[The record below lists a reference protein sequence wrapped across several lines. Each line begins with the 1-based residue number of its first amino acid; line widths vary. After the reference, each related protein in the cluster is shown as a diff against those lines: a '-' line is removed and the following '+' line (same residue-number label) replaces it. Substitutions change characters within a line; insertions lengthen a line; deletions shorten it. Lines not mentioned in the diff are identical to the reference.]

1 MSIYK
6 NLDCNSFNSF
16 VNIDAIKINK
26 DNENKLDFLI
36 NNYLNHTFDLLGSGP
51 IKVKYNLEINEEES
65 NNISSSNIPYP
76 LNSIKSIDYIKSI
89 KIIKYIDKNYK
100 PIDWH
105 IDFKSKFR
113 FNARYFN
120 NIQKCRSI
128 IAKGNGVDIKVP
140 WELGRLYHLVQM
152 SILAIFNKNKSELL
166 IREFKNQILD
176 FIVVNPYK
184 RTVQWSCVM
193 STSIRAVNLLISHDI
208 FKQIDDKNL
217 LDENFERIFYKFI
230 KLHGIFIMS
239 NLEYSKI
246 SNNHYLSNIAGLI
259 FIASYMKSSEKTDT
273 WLVFAT
279 QELIKEVKKQFYSEG
294 SNFEG
299 STSYHRL
306 STEFVVYS
314 TALIMSVLK
323 TDRRKA
329 YILYNKKLMK
339 KLKPAMGGGYK
350 KEYNLEKKDFFPD
363 WYIDRLFLM
372 GVFTKNI
379 TNNKDEITQIGDN
392 DSGRLIKLSPMGDI
406 IPYKLAYKKYYK
418 FPCNNQTKYYFDEN
432 ILNHTNLLSL
442 ISALFERDNTLNK
455 YQLMFPL
462 ESNFIKSLSNNYK
475 FNSTN
480 LIYNNVNLHKLDDTF
495 LKYSKVTTFNF
506 SNISEPLNKNIEFIN
521 YDKFGICLFK
531 SKTLYLCISV
541 DVTKNTKLFGHSH
554 NDKLSF
560 ELIVDGKN
568 IVLDPGTYVYTPF
581 PLMRDKFRST
591 KSHNTIIVGKEEQ
604 NNFKG
609 VFGLTNYARGYII
622 DKKDNYIK
630 LFSEYKDIKHI
641 REFNILKDKIIIT
654 DYCNKEFNTNFNK
667 NLYSNGYGKKIRT
680 GFLIYE

>member
-1 MSIYK
+1 MLKNK
-6 NLDCNSFNSF
+6 NLDYRYFNSF
-16 VNIDAIKINK
+16 INIQNIKTNK
-26 DNENKLDFLI
+26 DNKTKLNFLV
-36 NNYLNHTFDLLGSGP
+36 NNYLNHIFDLLGSGP
-51 IKVKYNLEINEEES
+51 IKVKYKLATTKTKSKYICYGS
-65 NNISSSNIPYP
+65 ILRLLNI
-76 LNSIKSIDYIKSI
+76 IKPIDCVKAFN
-89 KIIKYIDKNYK
+89 IIKYIDRNYE

-105 IDFKSKFR
+105 IDFKSGFR

-120 NIQKCRSI
+120 SRQKCRSVI
-128 IAKGNGVDIKVP
+128 NKKIGVDIKVP
-140 WELGRLYHLVQM
+140 WELGRLYHLIQM
-152 SILAIFNKNKSELL
+152 AVLAVIDRNKSE
-166 IREFKNQILD
+166 IIIKEFRNQILD
-176 FIVVNPYK
+176 FISANPVGK
-184 RTVQWSCVM
+184 TVQWSCTM
-193 STSIRAVNLLISHDI
+193 DTSIRAVNLLISYDI
-208 FKQIDDKNL
+208 MKQIDDKNL

-230 KLHGIFIMS
+230 KLHGIFIIN

-246 SNNHYLSNIAGLI
+246 PNNHYLSNITGLI
-259 FIASYMKSSEKTDT
+259 FIASYMKSSEETDA

-306 STEFVVYS
+306 STEFVIYS

-329 YILYNKKLMK
+329 YVLYNKKLMK
-339 KLKPAMGGGYK
+339 KLKPTMGRGYK
-350 KEYNLEKKDFFPD
+350 QEYNLEKKDFFPD

-379 TNNKDEITQIGDN
+379 TNNKGEITQIGDN

-418 FPCNNQTKYYFDEN
+418 FPYNNQTKYYFDEN

-442 ISALFERDNTLNK
+442 ISALFEKDNTLNK
-455 YQLMFPL
+455 YELMFPL

-480 LIYNNVNLHKLDDTF
+480 LIYNNVSFHKLDDTF
-495 LKYSKVTTFNF
+495 LKYSKVTTFDF

-568 IVLDPGTYVYTPF
+568 IVFDPGTYVYTPF
-581 PLMRDKFRST
+581 SLMRDKFRST

-630 LFSEYKDIKHI
+630 LFLEYKDIKHI